1 MNYCILNNRSSL
13 DISGLLIQSLPSI
26 SKPLMR
32 TMVEEI
38 DGRDGDI
45 ITKLGYSAYDKEM
58 EIGLHGDFDINDVI
72 SFFDSE
78 GEVTFS
84 NEPDKV
90 YRYTILE
97 QIDFER
103 LIRYRTATVTFHVQ
117 PFKYLLNEEEIETTT
132 GGDITVVNGG
142 NIPARPTITVYGEGN
157 VSISLNGT
165 QAFQIAF
172 TDEEYIT
179 IDTAEYNATYGGIL
193 KNRQVTGD
201 YSAFSLPVGTSTLN
215 VSGTVTSVQISNYNR
230 WL

>member
-1 MNYCILNNRSSL
+1 MNYCILNNNSSL
-13 DISGLLIQSLPSI
+13 NISGLLIQSLPPI

-32 TMVEEI
+32 SMVEEI

-58 EIGLHGDFDINDVI
+58 EIGLYGNYDVNEVI

-78 GEVTFS
+78 GTVVFS
-84 NEPDKV
+84 NEPDMV

-103 LIRYRTATVTFHVQ
+103 LIRFKTATVTFHVQ
-117 PFKYLLNEEEIETTT
+117 PFKYALDEEEISVS
-132 GGDITVVNGG
+132 GGSFQITNEG
-142 NIPARPTITVYGEGN
+142 NIYARPTMTVYGEGT
-157 VSISLNGT
+157 VSISLDGV
-165 QAFQIAF
+165 QMFQISF

-179 IDTAEYNATYGGIL
+179 IDTEDMNATYGGIL

-201 YSAFSLPVGTSTLN
+201 YSAFQLPVGASTMV
-215 VSGTVTSVQISNYNR
+215 VSGTVTQVDISNYSR
-230 WL
+230 WI

>member
-1 MNYCILNNRSSL
+1 MNYCILNDNSSL
-13 DISGLLIQSLPSI
+13 NISGLLIQSLPPI

-32 TMVEEI
+32 SMVEEI

-58 EIGLHGDFDINDVI
+58 EIGLYGNYDVNEVI

-78 GEVTFS
+78 GTVVFS
-84 NEPDKV
+84 NEPDMV

-103 LIRYRTATVTFHVQ
+103 LIRFKTATVTFHVQ
-117 PFKYLLNEEEIETTT
+117 PFKYALDEEEISVS
-132 GGDITVVNGG
+132 GGSFQITNEG
-142 NIPARPTITVYGEGN
+142 NIYARPTMTVYGEGT
-157 VSISLNGT
+157 VSISLDGV
-165 QAFQIAF
+165 QMFQISF

-179 IDTAEYNATYGGIL
+179 IDTEDMNATYGGIL

-201 YSAFSLPVGTSTLN
+201 YSAFQLPVGASTMV
-215 VSGTVTSVQISNYNR
+215 VSGTVTQVDISNYSR
-230 WL
+230 WI